1 MTAPSSDTASMN
13 FNPLIPQYSLS
24 MNESVKFV
32 AIGSGVGVDVGVVE

>member
-24 MNESVKFV
+24 MNESMKFV
-32 AIGSGVGVDVGVVE
+32 AVLELFSFGLSFC

>member
-24 MNESVKFV
+24 MNESAKFV
-32 AIGSGVGVDVGVVE
+32 AIGFGVDIGIGVVE

>member
-24 MNESVKFV
+24 MNESIKFV
-32 AIGSGVGVDVGVVE
+32 DIGFGVDIGVGVFE